1 MALFLHWLARM
12 PPSRVTQKQ
21 LGPWVQFPVQCQP
34 QHNHNRE
41 KNHSFMTNI
50 NCIFPGTLVP
60 RCNDNC
66 CFITL
71 CGALLHAILRSNIWW
86 KNSLYSGLQRFKE
99 AGSEKVP
106 DPLVGLASSFLP
118 KYSMIWPE
126 RALVHRNQA
135 YTRLKCTQHSPR
147 LTRGREYANIE
158 IRAEKN
164 ELIKHIIVI
173 SHCF

>member
-1 MALFLHWLARM
+1 
-12 PPSRVTQKQ
+12 
-21 LGPWVQFPVQCQP
+21 
-34 QHNHNRE
+34 
-41 KNHSFMTNI
+41 MTNI

-147 LTRGREYANIE
+147 LTSRHSRQTCWFPQGRKGLQSLVGSEQTCLPRSLDSVLQIY
-158 IRAEKN
+158 RW
-164 ELIKHIIVI
+164 LDTSQWHVR
-173 SHCF
+173 SLCMCRHHSWWGRTHWT